1 MVRGR
6 QCWKPRVGA
15 GGRDQLLNNC
25 SLHFILQPGLL
36 GPSQKHPAAIL
47 PTLPRRN
54 QGPSSAH
61 QCPWQQASQERASGE
76 AEMERRFPRHPT
88 GPSCNH
94 GPSYSQG
101 CSCMEVWVFKLN
113 SKKTAGTEK
122 RKPWPQQGGA
132 LQLPPDSFP
141 WAQPLGAVQQ
151 VTYPPSLSRRLRWRS
166 TTGSMKCQATRHG
179 P

>member
-25 SLHFILQPGLL
+25 SLHFILQ
-36 GPSQKHPAAIL
+36 
-47 PTLPRRN
+47 
-54 QGPSSAH
+54 QGCSAQARSTQLPSSPPCLVGTRA
-61 QCPWQQASQERASGE
+61 PALLTSVGWQQASRERASGE

-122 RKPWPQQGGA
+122 RKPWPQQREA